1 MAVLYSEPTPDGL
14 RTALLRFESMGFEDA
29 ALRSRAREFSRDKF
43 IRRFRALLASTLEE
57 YGIPEAA
64 LDVESLTNHAALALH
79 DER

>member
-1 MAVLYSEPTPDGL
+1 
-14 RTALLRFESMGFEDA
+14 
-29 ALRSRAREFSRDKF
+29 
-43 IRRFRALLASTLEE
+43 LLASTLEE